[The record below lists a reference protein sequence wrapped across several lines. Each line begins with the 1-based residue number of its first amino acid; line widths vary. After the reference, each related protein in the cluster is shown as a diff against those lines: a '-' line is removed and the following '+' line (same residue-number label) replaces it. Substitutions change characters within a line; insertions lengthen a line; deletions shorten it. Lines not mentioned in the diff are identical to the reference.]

1 MSRAPTGEIRCAECG
16 VLLSTTALSDDDR
29 PVYCYRHWKAHQR
42 LCTLRPPTR
51 ASTTTKKDSNRKW
64 WNDEN
69 KIARG
74 WPNAPAEE
82 REAFIVND
90 LVSLARE
97 IRADMGSL
105 TINASRSSA
114 GALA

>member
-42 LCTLRPPTR
+42 LLPMLPPTP
-51 ASTTTKKDSNRKW
+51 ASTTTRKDSDMKSW
-64 WNDEN
+64 DDAN
-69 KIARG
+69 KIARRLA
-74 WPNAPAEE
+74 NAPAEE

-97 IRADMGSL
+97 IRADM
-105 TINASRSSA
+105 
-114 GALA
+114 